1 MKLEKCML
9 INSGYKRLSSGNMC
23 IIPGNVLV
31 KHQDPKMGKKC
42 KQIIHK
48 KAYKQKKTIQYLFK
62 GVKPMIR
69 LSITPK
75 H

>member
-1 MKLEKCML
+1 MQADNSQKGVQVEKE
-9 INSGYKRLSSGNMC
+9 
-23 IIPGNVLV
+23 
-31 KHQDPKMGKKC
+31 
-42 KQIIHK
+42 
-48 KAYKQKKTIQYLFK
+48 TIQYLFK